1 MSFGQVILHLVIIK
15 IFYEIFFFKG
25 TRLSYTLDFSE
36 LSNSQENDDCEDDS
50 DNMLFDDLFNENFEK
65 EQTKESQKEIPH
77 KKTKK
82 PVLLQLSAHKRVFSD
97 CWLALMK
104 LPMTQESYKRIL
116 LIMHKKIIPHMPQ
129 PTLLMDYLTESYNAG
144 IVIMSINC

>member
-1 MSFGQVILHLVIIK
+1 
-15 IFYEIFFFKG
+15 
-25 TRLSYTLDFSE
+25 
-36 LSNSQENDDCEDDS
+36 
-50 DNMLFDDLFNENFEK
+50 MLFDDLFNENSEK

-129 PTLLMDYLTESYNAG
+129 PTLLMDYLTESYNTG
-144 IVIMSINC
+144 IVIMSFNC